1 MQFNRMIAFYKA
13 IGDPTRLRIVALLR
27 DQKLHG
33 QAIAGKLG
41 LKPPTITHH
50 IDKLR
55 EVGLVKESRVKNTIY
70 FSLEKK
76 VLESQAS
83 ALLSFGKGG
92 LSMLPEIS
100 EEERMKILDH
110 FFNADGKL
118 KTIPAQRKKRMVI
131 MAQLVKGLDFGTI
144 YSEKEVS
151 DYLKKFYAD
160 YATLRRELIV
170 YQFMYRKNGNYE
182 MNPPELWG

>member
-13 IGDPTRLRIVALLR
+13 MSDPTRLRIVALLR

-55 EVGLVKESRVKNTIY
+55 EAGLVKESRVKNTIY

-76 VLESQAS
+76 VLEGQAK
-83 ALLSFGKGG
+83 ALLSFGKGEP
-92 LSMLPEIS
+92 SMLPEVT
-100 EEERMKILDH
+100 EEERVKILNS
-110 FFNADGKL
+110 FFNADGTL
-118 KTIPAQRKKRMVI
+118 KTIPAQRKKRMVV
-131 MAQLVKGLDFGTI
+131 MAQLVRGLENGKV
-144 YSEKEVS
+144 YSEKEIS
-151 DYLKKFYAD
+151 DYLRKFYED